1 MSKELEA
8 LKSIKGTIIS
18 SRMGDWGFEYRY
30 LSDIESTKK
39 HFDIIEQALKRNE
52 PVKLLKEKKYLH
64 EFEWYTVFGK
74 CPLCKHYNPST
85 ANYCG
90 NCGQALEKFDW
101 SDE

>member
-52 PVKLLKEKKYLH
+52 PMKVELVKHY
-64 EFEWYTVFGK
+64 VGFGYYK
-74 CPLCKHYNPST
+74 CPKCEKTIIEADY
-85 ANYCG
+85 NYCPD
-90 NCGQALEKFDW
+90 CGQKLDW
-101 SDE
+101 SDEK